1 MITVDQKEIIRRE
14 YFLNRKSMRE
24 IAKEFHHSRK
34 TIRKA
39 IYDPGIPVYKRSQP
53 APKRSIGP
61 YVEVIQQW
69 LAEDKQRPVKQRH
82 TAKRIYERLQ
92 AEYGYRGSD
101 RTVRAEVSRLKDKV
115 PDSHVPQTYQPADG
129 GTFDF
134 GEAYVRLGGR
144 ETKVHLGYLRL
155 DYSSKYLMLALP
167 TERQEA
173 LFECHL
179 RGFAYL
185 GGVPQRM
192 RYDNLKPAVHKIL
205 TGKNRQEQA
214 AWIAFRSHFLF
225 ASEYVNPGRGQEKGG
240 VENLVGYGRRNFLVP
255 LPEVQDFAELN
266 AYLFECCERDARE
279 RQRFGRTVQD
289 LWVEEQARLRPLPAK
304 WPEACVSVT
313 AKVNRRQQVR
323 LDGNWYSVP
332 PEYVGR
338 LVTVHAYVFRV
349 TIAFQDK
356 IIASHV
362 RSYGREDEVLEPQH
376 YLPVLLR
383 KPGAFARATPILKW
397 PLPPVYETYHRQ
409 LQERREGSGGTKE
422 YIQVLMLLKDHPLPE
437 VTVAVE
443 RALRSGLYG
452 YEVIKTALR
461 GESARQSCESPPVWP
476 NQVDHFDLLLHRQG
490 GA

>member
-24 IAKEFHHSRK
+24 IAKELHHGRK

-39 IYDPGIPVYKRSQP
+39 IYDPGIP
-53 APKRSIGP
+53 
-61 YVEVIQQW
+61 
-69 LAEDKQRPVKQRH
+69 D
-82 TAKRIYERLQ
+82 LQ
-92 AEYGYRGSD
+92 AESACPEAKHRSLCGGYPAVACRRISSAPSNSGIRPSGFMSGSRQNTVIRA
-101 RTVRAEVSRLKDKV
+101 RTGRCRREVSRLRGKV

-155 DYSSKYLMLALP
+155 DYSSKYLVVALP

-185 GGVPQRM
+185 GGVPRRM

-214 AWIAFRSHFLF
+214 AWVSFRSHFLF
-225 ASEYVNPGRGQEKGG
+225 ESEYVTPGRGQEKGG
-240 VENLVGYGRRNFLVP
+240 VENLVGYVRRNFLVP

-266 AYLFECCERDARE
+266 AYLLDCCERDARE
-279 RQRFGRTVQD
+279 RQRFGRTVQE

-304 WPEACVSVT
+304 WPAACVSVT

-349 TIAFQDK
+349 TIAYQDQ

-362 RSYGREDEVLEPQH
+362 RSYGREEEVLDPHH
-376 YLPVLLR
+376 YLPVLLQEAWR
-383 KPGAFARATPILKW
+383 LRPGDTD
-397 PLPPVYETYHRQ
+397 
-409 LQERREGSGGTKE
+409 S
-422 YIQVLMLLKDHPLPE
+422 E
-437 VTVAVE
+437 VA
-443 RALRSGLYG
+443 AAAGL
-452 YEVIKTALR
+452 
-461 GESARQSCESPPVWP
+461 
-476 NQVDHFDLLLHRQG
+476 
-490 GA
+490 